1 MATTGAA
8 GNHFPETVGRCDAQG
23 DRDLMLPAV
32 CSAGLDFVISVYHV
46 EDSYIGSKSQRAAS
60 AVNVRQRE

>member
-8 GNHFPETVGRCDAQG
+8 VNHFPETFGRCDAQG

-32 CSAGLDFVISVYHV
+32 CSAGLDVVISVYHV
-46 EDSYIGSKSQRAAS
+46 EDS
-60 AVNVRQRE
+60 